1 MSLGTLKQYRTREQ
15 WELIKKAVYD
25 SNYEQAASLCSK
37 YEFYARDI
45 ARNMLRDINEGKNCP
60 SAAEL
65 ILLTE
70 RATYFR
76 AI

>member
-15 WELIKKAVYD
+15 WEMIKNAVYD
-25 SNYEQAASLCSK
+25 SNYEQAASLCNK

-45 ARNMLRDINEGKNCP
+45 ARNMLRDKNEGKSCP
-60 SAAEL
+60 SAEEL

-76 AI
+76 AL